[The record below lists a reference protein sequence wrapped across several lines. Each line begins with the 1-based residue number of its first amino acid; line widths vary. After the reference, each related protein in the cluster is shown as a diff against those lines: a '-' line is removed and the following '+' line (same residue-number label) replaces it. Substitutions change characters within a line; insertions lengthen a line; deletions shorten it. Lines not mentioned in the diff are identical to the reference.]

1 MKIVG
6 KLTEYTNNYFQK
18 KKKNYEIRNYKN
30 WKKERKKKKNQRGI
44 KINRPVIEYVCRP
57 I

>member
-18 KKKNYEIRNYKN
+18 KKKKLRNTKLQ
-30 WKKERKKKKNQRGI
+30 KLKERERKKKNQRGI

>member
-18 KKKNYEIRNYKN
+18 KKKITKYEITKIERKREK
-30 WKKERKKKKNQRGI
+30 KKESTG
-44 KINRPVIEYVCRP
+44 Y
-57 I
+57 